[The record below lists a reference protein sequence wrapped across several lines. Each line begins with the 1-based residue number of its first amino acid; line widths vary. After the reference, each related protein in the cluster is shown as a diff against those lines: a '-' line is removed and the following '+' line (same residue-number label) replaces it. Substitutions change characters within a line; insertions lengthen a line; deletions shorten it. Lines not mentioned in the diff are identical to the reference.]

1 MFVTVLN
8 CDMNDKLRWLI
19 YIFIVV
25 ATALGV
31 AYTSSDAGFIDCL
44 LVGLGNGSL
53 NFFLVERVFKKE

>member
-1 MFVTVLN
+1 
-8 CDMNDKLRWLI
+8 MNDKLRWLI
-19 YIFIVV
+19 YIFIAV

-44 LVGLGNGSL
+44 LVGLGNGAL